1 MLKSQMDFLFHSVFN
16 QSDHSK
22 YFNIY
27 KLEGDRF
34 LAECHH
40 FNRKRDCLGDFELA
54 RENGQWKPNDPK
66 FDEEARQIGEEIDR
80 MENIQPQT
88 PDNSLALDA

>member
-1 MLKSQMDFLFHSVFN
+1 MFKNPMDFLFHSVYN
-16 QSDHSK
+16 KAEHAK

-40 FNRKRDCLGDFELA
+40 FNRERDCQGDFEISK
-54 RENGQWKPNDPK
+54 ETGEWKPNDPQ
-66 FDEEARQIGEEIDR
+66 FNEEARYIGEEIDR
-80 MENIQPQT
+80 MESVQT
-88 PDNSLALDA
+88 PPKGKPRHF